1 MEFETSYKDVISV
14 KVDRKRRSPVSML
27 LRAMGNS
34 TDDEILELFEDVDVD
49 PDHPYMKTTVAKDTA
64 VGSHEEALL
73 EFQRGVGSARAEERQ
88 RFHEVDRWVDSADT
102 DLPFAFESIC
112 SSLLIDPDYIRSG
125 LRRLKQQAFSGQPTP
140 VARRLRRGRIYHRRG
155 WRGQIG

>member
-1 MEFETSYKDVISV
+1 MSEQE
-14 KVDRKRRSPVSML
+14 L
-27 LRAMGNS
+27 LQLRWVGVEAMGPKAAGS
-34 TDDEILELFEDVDVD
+34 TSTSRLML
-49 PDHPYMKTTVAKDTA
+49 A
-64 VGSHEEALL
+64 VLEEALL